1 MANFYSRFVGAA
13 DRWPHGI
20 VIEVQRQS
28 GEVERHSY
36 RQLREM
42 AEAVAVWLE
51 RGGVPRGARCAVL
64 AANSPRW
71 VACYLGALAAG
82 CVGVPLD
89 TAFKPEQVHKLLLD
103 SGASILFCD
112 AKHLPVALEAVVGL
126 DVRVVHM
133 NPEHMEPEA
142 AAQSSSS
149 RLQSLRPK
157 ETPVHPVVRLD
168 SILASPRNHFVAV
181 DLPDSEIAVILYT
194 SGTTSDPKG
203 VMLTH
208 ANLQAEMDSVFGV
221 IHVGPDDVILGILPL
236 FHALAQMGNLLL
248 PFAAG
253 TRVVYLET
261 LNTTELM
268 RALAERDVTV
278 FCCVPQFFYLIHER
292 IFREI
297 ETRGGTPASGAF
309 RILLSLC
316 LMARKVGWNLG
327 KLLFRRVHNMLG
339 PRMRYLVTGGSRFD
353 PAIAHDFYALG
364 FDILQAYGLTE
375 TSGGAFVTP
384 PEANALGS
392 VGKALPGVEV
402 RILDAEQQGDG
413 PAVGEI
419 AVRGGIVMKGYYKR
433 PDATSEVLQSGWL
446 RTGDL
451 GYLDSGNNLFI
462 TGRKKDVIVLS
473 NGKNIYP
480 EEIETHYEKSPFI
493 KEICVLGLESAPG
506 EPFAERLHGII
517 VPDLDGLRARKIVNV
532 NEVIRFDVDTL
543 SAELP
548 ATKRIL
554 SYDIWQTELPRT
566 TTRKLKRFEIRKLVE
581 QQRAGA
587 QGSAASDRKLSDA
600 DAEWMER
607 PEVSRALE
615 VARAAS
621 KTKRD
626 IHPDDSLEL
635 DLGLDS
641 MERVEL
647 LVQME
652 EALNA
657 HVADTVASEVYTV
670 RELVE
675 AVRAA
680 TGKSRSDSAGWDAL
694 LSEPPDEEA
703 LRVFAGSKR
712 FVATFFFLLGRI
724 IQLVSRDLFH
734 LKIEGIEKLPRD
746 RPFILCPNHQ
756 SFLDPPVLISALPW
770 HVLRRFFTVGT
781 SEIFGS
787 GPLLWIARK
796 VRLFPVDPDR
806 FLVPAMR
813 IGAYGLRQGLV
824 LVLYP
829 EGERSIDG
837 APKRFKK
844 GAAILATHLHVPI
857 YPVALDGFF
866 ESMPRGR
873 GFQKLAPLR
882 VTIGDPI
889 LPPESV
895 TDPERQY
902 ADLIGEVRSRIVE
915 MWERQEAELHARVDK
930 SKPAH

>member
-1 MANFYSRFVGAA
+1 MANFYSRFVSAA

-28 GEVERHSY
+28 GEVERHTY

-42 AEAVAVWLE
+42 AEAVAVWLKQS
-51 RGGVPRGARCAVL
+51 GVPRGARCAVL
-64 AANSPRW
+64 ASNSPRW
-71 VACYLGALAAG
+71 VVCYLGALAAG

-89 TAFKPEQVHKLLLD
+89 TAFKPEQVRKLLLD
-103 SGASILFCD
+103 SGASVLFAD
-112 AKHLPVALEAVVGL
+112 TKHLPIAQEAANDL
-126 DVRVVHM
+126 DVRIVQM
-133 NPEHMEPEA
+133 DS
-142 AAQSSSS
+142 QSSAQDPGS
-149 RLQSLRPK
+149 RLQSLRTA
-157 ETPVHPVVRLD
+157 ETQTRSAVRLD
-168 SILASPRNHFVAV
+168 VIFAVAQHQFAAIDV
-181 DLPDSEIAVILYT
+181 PDSEIAVILYT

-208 ANLQAEMDSVFGV
+208 ANLQAEMDSVFSL
-221 IHVGPDDVILGILPL
+221 IHISQDDVILGILPL
-236 FHALAQMGNLLL
+236 FHALAQMANLLL

-268 RALAERDVTV
+268 RALVERDVTV
-278 FCCVPQFFYLIHER
+278 FCCVPQFFYLIHDR
-292 IFREI
+292 IMRDI
-297 ETRGGTPASGAF
+297 EAKGGSAAKGAF
-309 RILLSLC
+309 RAVLRLC
-316 LMARKVGWNLG
+316 LVARKVGWNLG
-327 KLLFRRVHNMLG
+327 KLLFRRIHNMLG

-353 PAIAHDFYALG
+353 PEIAHDLYALG

-384 PEANALGS
+384 PDENALGS
-392 VGKALPGVEV
+392 VGKPLEGVAV
-402 RILDAEQQGDG
+402 QILDPEPQ
-413 PAVGEI
+413 PESPPVGEI
-419 AVRGGIVMKGYYKR
+419 AIRGGIVMKGYYNR
-433 PDATSEVLQSGWL
+433 PDATAEVLHDGWL

-451 GYLDSGNNLFI
+451 GYLDPRGNLFI

-480 EEIETHYEKSPFI
+480 EEIEAHYEKSPFI

-506 EPFAERLHGII
+506 EPFAERLHGIV
-517 VPDLDGLRARKIVNV
+517 VPDLETLRARKIVNV
-532 NEVIRFDVDTL
+532 NEVIRFDVDTI

-581 QQRAGA
+581 QHHDDA
-587 QGSAASDRKLSDA
+587 QSPASSARSISER
-600 DAEWMER
+600 DAEWMEQ
-607 PEVSRALE
+607 PDVSRALE

-621 KTKRD
+621 KLKKD
-626 IHPDDSLEL
+626 VHPDDSLEL

-657 HVADTVASEVYTV
+657 HVSDSVASEVYTV

-680 TGKSRSDSAGWDAL
+680 TGKSRSDSVGWDAL
-694 LSEPPDEEA
+694 LSEPPAEDD

-712 FVATFFFLLGRI
+712 LVATCFFLFGRI
-724 IQLVSRDLFH
+724 AQLVARDLFS
-734 LKIEGIEKLPRD
+734 LRVTGIEKLPRD
-746 RPFILCPNHQ
+746 RPFILSPNHQ
-756 SFLDPPVLISALPW
+756 SFLDPPVFISVLPW

-787 GPLLWIARK
+787 GPLLWLARK

-813 IGAYGLRQGLV
+813 IGAHGLRQGLV

-837 APKRFKK
+837 APKTFKK

-857 YPVALDGFF
+857 YPVSLDGFF
-866 ESMPRGR
+866 DAMPRGK
-873 GFQKLAPLR
+873 GFQRFAPLR
-882 VTIGDPI
+882 ISIGDPV
-889 LPPESV
+889 LPPDSV
-895 TDPERQY
+895 TEPERQY
-902 ADLIGEVRSRIVE
+902 AELTAELRRRIVA
-915 MWERQEAELHARVDK
+915 MWEQQEAELNRRNPKRLA
-930 SKPAH
+930 AH